1 MPLAAADL
9 PNDIAALKRL
19 VLAQAGNIERAGAEL
34 AAAKAG
40 LLTRTLEVE
49 KLKIEI
55 ARLRRMSFGASSERM
70 HRELEQLELKL
81 EELETAQAE
90 AEAAAAETVPA
101 AAEEPALEE
110 APAKKQR
117 RKLPEALPRRDI
129 VHEPA
134 CTCPACGGAM
144 RKVGEDVTEILDY
157 IPGRFEVIRHVRP
170 AYSCRKCETMAQKP
184 MPALPIP
191 RGQAGPGLLA
201 HVLIAKF
208 CDHLPLYRQAEIYA
222 RDGVELDR
230 ATLADWV
237 GKAAWLVQPLA
248 DRIGSHVMAGR
259 VIHADDT
266 PVPVLAPG
274 NGKTK
279 TGRFWV
285 YLRDEQPHAGAA
297 PPAVLYRYTPDR
309 KGEHCRAHLAG
320 FAGHLHADGYSGFN
334 ELYETKDA
342 GLACVTEVACWA
354 HVRRKF
360 FDVHKSNGSPIA
372 KEALDKIGAL
382 FDIERAIAGKPPT
395 QRKAVRMARAKP
407 KLDALAAWF
416 DGQLKLIS
424 GKSDLAKAIRY
435 ACTRWEALTC
445 YCADG
450 RLEISNNAAENAI
463 RPVALGRKNWLF
475 AGSDAGGERAA
486 VFYTLIRTAK
496 LNGIEPEAYLRE
508 VLTRIGEH
516 PINALDALL
525 PGTSSAQRR
534 LASLPEPA
542 PVKPSKPHPGHDA
555 YCRGTQDSQIVS
567 AISHIAS

>member
-1 MPLAAADL
+1 MAGAIELPSDFEDL
-9 PNDIAALKRL
+9 KALFL
-19 VLAQAGNIERAGAEL
+19 TQSAEL

-40 LLTRTLEVE
+40 LVTRTLEVE
-49 KLKIEI
+49 KLKVEI
-55 ARLRRMSFGASSERM
+55 ARLRRMNFGASSERM

-81 EELETAQAE
+81 EELETAEAE
-90 AEAAAAETVPA
+90 AEAAAETA
-101 AAEEPALEE
+101 AAEPAQPAPEE
-110 APAKKQR
+110 VPAKKKR
-117 RKLPEALPRRDI
+117 RKLPDALPRRDI

-134 CTCPACGGAM
+134 RACPACGGAM
-144 RKVGEDVTEILDY
+144 RKVGEDVTEILEY
-157 IPGRFEVIRHVRP
+157 IPGRFEVIRHIRP
-170 AYSCRKCETMAQKP
+170 ACSCRKCEAMGQKP

-222 RDGVELDR
+222 RDGVDLGR
-230 ATLADWV
+230 TTLADWV
-237 GKAAWLVQPLA
+237 GKVAWLVRPLA
-248 DRIGSHVMAGR
+248 DRIGSHVMAGS

-285 YLRDEQPHAGAA
+285 YLRDERPHGGAA

-309 KGEHCRAHLAG
+309 KGEHCRSHLAS

-334 ELYETKDA
+334 ELYEAKDA

-360 FDVHKSNGSPIA
+360 FDFHKSNGSPIA
-372 KEALDKIGAL
+372 KEALDKIGVL
-382 FDIERAIAGKPPT
+382 FDIERTIAGKTPGM
-395 QRKAVRMARAKP
+395 REAVRIANAKP
-407 KLDALAAWF
+407 KLDALAVWF
-416 DGQLKLIS
+416 DAQLKLIS
-424 GKSDLAKAIRY
+424 GKSELAKAIRY
-435 ACTRWEALTC
+435 ARSRWDALTC
-445 YCADG
+445 YLDDG
-450 RLEISNNAAENAI
+450 RLEISNNAAENQI
-463 RPVALGRKNWLF
+463 RPLALGRKNGLF

-486 VFYTLIRTAK
+486 AFYTLIRTAK

-516 PINALDALL
+516 PINAIDALL
-525 PGTSSAQRR
+525 PWNISR
-534 LASLPEPA
+534 PA
-542 PVKPSKPHPGHDA
+542 TLSVA
-555 YCRGTQDSQIVS
+555 
-567 AISHIAS
+567 A